1 MIFVF
6 SQPFTECLHKKYLS
20 MLLNNQ
26 IVYQTFLNVHC
37 LYLVSS
43 IAVEAAAMNLQ
54 IGMHKFLE

>member
-20 MLLNNQ
+20 LLNNQ

-43 IAVEAAAMNLQ
+43 IAVEVAMNLQ